1 MEGNSRKIILV
12 GTAHVSEKSIED
24 VVRVI
29 EEEKPDAVAVELDL
43 RRLKALKGE
52 REEINLV
59 EVIRKGNVSL
69 LLFQLILS
77 SFQKRIGKEKGIV
90 PGKEMVSAID
100 KAKEIGADVL
110 LIDRDIAITMRRL
123 WTKLS
128 FFEKIKLFYYTL
140 RGFFEDEEIEVDELL
155 KKDVLDVIIEEFR
168 KISPKTAEILVDER
182 DAFMAFNLL
191 KALERY
197 NKIVAVVG
205 AGHKEGIEKFMKNP
219 ESIPDVKELLE
230 TKKGRISLFKVF
242 GLVVTLA
249 VLFLLFSILVYSGT
263 ERFISAFTFWFLAN
277 GILAALFAGIAG
289 GHPLSILSAFFIAWL
304 TSLSPFLA
312 AGWFSGIVEFFVR
325 KPTQKDV
332 EEMLNAESFKEV
344 YRNRAFRVLLVAA
357 MTNIGS
363 MIGTFYGIWYLST
376 HYGIDIK
383 EAIWA
388 GIKSILR
395 F

>member
-1 MEGNSRKIILV
+1 LEENSKKIVLV

-24 VVRVI
+24 VARVI
-29 EEEKPDAVAVELDL
+29 ENEKPDAVAVELDFK
-43 RRLKALKGE
+43 RLKALKGE

-77 SFQKRIGKEKGIV
+77 SFQKRIGKETGIA
-90 PGKEMVSAID
+90 PGKEMITAME
-100 KAKEIGADVL
+100 KAREIGADVL
-110 LIDRDIAITMRRL
+110 LIDRDIAITMKRL
-123 WTKLS
+123 WARLS
-128 FFEKIKLFYYTL
+128 FFEKIKLFYYIL
-140 RGFFEDEEIEVDELL
+140 RGFFEDEEIEIDELL

-168 KISPKTAEILVDER
+168 KLSPKTAEILVDER

-197 NKIVAVVG
+197 NRIVAVVG
-205 AGHKEGIEKFMKNP
+205 AGHKEGIEKFIKNP
-219 ESIPDVKELLE
+219 ESIPDIKEMLE
-230 TKKGRISLFKVF
+230 TRRGRISLFKVF
-242 GLVVTLA
+242 GAFVTFA
-249 VLFLLFSILVYSGT
+249 VIFLLFSILVYSGT
-263 ERFISAFTFWFLAN
+263 EKFISAFVFWFLAN

-289 GHPLSILSAFFIAWL
+289 GHPLSILTAFLIAWL
-304 TSLSPFLA
+304 TSLSPVLA
-312 AGWFSGIVEFFVR
+312 AGWFSGIVEFILR
-325 KPTQKDV
+325 KPTQKDI
-332 EEMLNAESFKEV
+332 EEMLNAGSLKDV
-344 YRNRAFRVLLVAA
+344 YRNKAFRVLLVAA